1 MKVSHG
7 RLATVAQEN
16 RENLARAVCVPTE
29 VQTWPGQCVFPLKY
43 KLGQGSVCSHWC
55 TNLARAV
62 CVPCVSSAVR
72 TYTSWIHVRV
82 VTAWP
87 NLLCVFRYL

>member
-43 KLGQGSVCSHWC
+43 KLGQGSVCSH
-55 TNLARAV
+55 
-62 CVPCVSSAVR
+62 
-72 TYTSWIHVRV
+72 
-82 VTAWP
+82 
-87 NLLCVFRYL
+87 

>member
-29 VQTWPGQCVFPLKY
+29 VQTWPGQCVFP
-43 KLGQGSVCSHWC
+43 VCPQQYEPTPREYMFESLPHDP
-55 TNLARAV
+55 TYF
-62 CVPCVSSAVR
+62 VSSG
-72 TYTSWIHVRV
+72 I
-82 VTAWP
+82 
-87 NLLCVFRYL
+87 